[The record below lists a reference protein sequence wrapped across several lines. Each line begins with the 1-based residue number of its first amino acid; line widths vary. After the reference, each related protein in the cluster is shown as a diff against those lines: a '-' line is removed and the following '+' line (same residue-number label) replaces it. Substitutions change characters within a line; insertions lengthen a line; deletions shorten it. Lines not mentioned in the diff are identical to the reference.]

1 MKFIIMLL
9 FICSCIPLRRVE
21 PKVEECVIGPQM
33 DVLKLLRTEDEK
45 YLFVEYP
52 YAEDSPVEIMEDVSA
67 LKKVDCPE

>member
-1 MKFIIMLL
+1 MLL
-9 FICSCIPLRRVE
+9 FISSCLPLRRTE

-33 DVLKLLRTEDEK
+33 DVLKLLRAEDDK